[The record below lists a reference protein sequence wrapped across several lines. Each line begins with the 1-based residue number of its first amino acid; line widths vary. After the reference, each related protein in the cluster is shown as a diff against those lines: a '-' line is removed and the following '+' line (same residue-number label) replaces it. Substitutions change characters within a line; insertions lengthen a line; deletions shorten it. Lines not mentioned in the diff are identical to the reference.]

1 MSPRRVTALLV
12 CAFIGACSAESFHGQ
27 RSGLGDQD
35 GSPAGAAGGGVAGDS
50 GMLGAA
56 GATSP
61 AGAAGDSSLA
71 GSTGTAGDT
80 GPAGV
85 SGAAGTGAAGT
96 GAAGTGAAGTGTA
109 GTGAAGKSGAAG
121 TGAAGA
127 GAAGTGA
134 AGAGAAGTGAA
145 GTGAAGAGAAGTGA
159 AGTGAAGAGAAGTG
173 AAGTFGAG
181 PILQIDS
188 GSLTASGSYVAD
200 EDFTGGTTLNHPN
213 TIDVSGVSNPAP
225 QAVYQSARTGAFTYT
240 LGGFTASSSHTLRL
254 HFCETYF
261 PPTAA
266 TTGTGQRVCTIGIN
280 GAQVLQN
287 FDIFAA
293 AGAKNKAIAEQFTL
307 PASGA
312 GQYVITFMPSTDQCL
327 LAGIEIQ

>member
-1 MSPRRVTALLV
+1 MSPRTVAALFV

-27 RSGLGDQD
+27 SAGLGGQG
-35 GSPAGAAGGGVAGDS
+35 GSPLGAAGGGAAGDS
-50 GMLGAA
+50 GTPGAA
-56 GATSP
+56 GTTSP

-96 GAAGTGAAGTGTA
+96 GAAGTGAAGAGAA
-109 GTGAAGKSGAAG
+109 GTGAAGKS
-121 TGAAGA
+121 

-159 AGTGAAGAGAAGTG
+159 AGTGAAGTGAAGTGAAGAGAAGTG
-173 AAGTFGAG
+173 AAGTFGPG

-188 GSLTASGSYVAD
+188 GSLTASGSFVPD
-200 EDFTGGTTLNHPN
+200 EDFAGGTTVNHTN
-213 TIDVSGVSNPAP
+213 VIDVSGVTNPAP

-240 LGGFTASSSHTLRL
+240 LGGYTASSSHILRL

-266 TTGTGQRVCTIGIN
+266 TPGAGQRICTIGIN

-293 AGAKNKAIAEQFTL
+293 AGGKNKAIAKDFTL

-312 GQYVITFMPSTDQCL
+312 GQFVITFTPSADQCL
-327 LAGIEIQ
+327 LAGLEIQ